1 MMGRW
6 ERGCLL
12 WWWGER
18 GWWLKGGVEVC
29 IVLHGAD
36 TSWVG
41 IDGACLLGIWCVDG
55 LMTRLRRQIERDL
68 ITIKSRPQVNNHDLL
83 QSRHIR
89 TELALP
95 VIDRR
100 GIMAISRES
109 FKYSYTL
116 LCCAPLPPFRYSR
129 HRHHAATQTMKGLH
143 QATANNSPTRSQQ
156 SAEATPLRPH
166 VAIPLCSQT
175 RPGQAD
181 QVVHIVCRAWPGL
194 AASKTT
200 ATRLRPSRSP
210 SYGQD
215 SSPS

>member
-1 MMGRW
+1 MFT
-6 ERGCLL
+6 LVV
-12 WWWGER
+12 GER

-129 HRHHAATQTMKGLH
+129 HRHHAATQTMKGTIL
-143 QATANNSPTRSQQ
+143 QPAASNQQ
-156 SAEATPLRPH
+156 RR
-166 VAIPLCSQT
+166 PLCGHMSPYHYAA
-175 RPGQAD
+175 RPGQAR
-181 QVVHIVCRAWPGL
+181 QIRSSILSAGPGRVWLHQRRPLRA
-194 AASKTT
+194 
-200 ATRLRPSRSP
+200 
-210 SYGQD
+210 
-215 SSPS
+215 